1 MIDLRWK
8 SRLWLDFK
16 IESVL
21 IASFIISAVGQEK
34 ENNSKFET
42 GQGDY

>member
-8 SRLWLDFK
+8 SRLWLDFI

-21 IASFIISAVGQEK
+21 IASFITSAVGQEK